1 MGQKNGVGVSDEGFG
16 DPRTDPNGPEG
27 NGEDVTI
34 TGDTRLDLQL
44 VRR

>member
-1 MGQKNGVGVSDEGFG
+1 VSDEGFD
-16 DPRTDPNGPEG
+16 DPRTDPHGPEG

-34 TGDTRLDLQL
+34 NGDTRLDLQL